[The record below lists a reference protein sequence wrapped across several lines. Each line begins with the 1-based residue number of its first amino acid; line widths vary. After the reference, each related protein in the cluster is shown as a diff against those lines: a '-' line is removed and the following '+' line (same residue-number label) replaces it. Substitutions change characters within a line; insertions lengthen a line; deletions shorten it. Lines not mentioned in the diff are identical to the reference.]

1 MYYQAAD
8 CVSEDG
14 SFVDDEQK
22 LVKSLRV
29 SCWLNS
35 AACCLKLK
43 DYQGAIELCSKVI
56 VEREAARGV

>member
-1 MYYQAAD
+1 M
-8 CVSEDG
+8 SEDG